1 MDVYYYS
8 NMINLTKKWNMI
20 PDIFQIFLYIHI
32 TYNSN
37 YYILKIDI
45 LRYTYINVRIIL
57 Q

>member
-57 Q
+57 